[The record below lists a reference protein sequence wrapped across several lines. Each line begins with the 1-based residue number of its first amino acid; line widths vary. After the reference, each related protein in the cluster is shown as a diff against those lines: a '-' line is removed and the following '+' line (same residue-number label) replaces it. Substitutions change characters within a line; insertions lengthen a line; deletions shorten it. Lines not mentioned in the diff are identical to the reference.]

1 MPKHRISI
9 TEAAAQDLAKI
20 VDYIAS
26 VNPDAALRMAESIE
40 QGIIMLED
48 FPLTGKTPKDRRLTR
63 QGYRILIVDS
73 YLVFYVFLNNEM
85 VEIRR
90 IISGKRDY
98 KFLL

>member
-1 MPKHRISI
+1 MQKYLISI
-9 TEAAAQDLAKI
+9 TEAAEQDLAGI

-26 VNPDAALRMAESIE
+26 DNPAAALKLAESIE
-40 QGIIMLED
+40 QGILMLED
-48 FPLTGKTPKDRRLTR
+48 FPLTGIIPKNRRLTR
-63 QGYRILIVDS
+63 QGYRILVVDS
-73 YLVFYVFLNNEM
+73 YLVFYVLLNNEM

>member
-1 MPKHRISI
+1 MPKHLISI
-9 TEAAAQDLAKI
+9 TEAAEQDLAEI
-20 VDYIAS
+20 VDYIAND
-26 VNPDAALRMAESIE
+26 NPAAALKLPENIE
-40 QGIIMLED
+40 QSILQLED
-48 FPLTGKTPKDRRLTR
+48 FPLSGATPKNRRLSR

-73 YLVFYVFLNNEM
+73 YLVFYVLLDNEV

>member
-1 MPKHRISI
+1 MPKYRISI

-26 VNPDAALRMAESIE
+26 DNPDAALKLAESIE

-48 FPLTGKTPKDRRLTR
+48 FPLTGTTPKDRRLTR

-73 YLVFYVFLNNEM
+73 YLVFYVFLNNEI

>member
-1 MPKHRISI
+1 MPKHLISI
-9 TEAAAQDLAKI
+9 TEAAAQDLAEI

-26 VNPDAALRMAESIE
+26 DNPDAALKLAENIE
-40 QGIIMLED
+40 QGIIILED
-48 FPLTGKTPKDRRLTR
+48 FPLTGTTPKDRRLTR

-73 YLVFYVFLNNEM
+73 YLVFYVFLNKEM

>member
-1 MPKHRISI
+1 MPKHLISI
-9 TEAAAQDLAKI
+9 TEAAEQDLAKI

-26 VNPDAALRMAESIE
+26 DNPAAALKLADNIE
-40 QGIIMLED
+40 RGILMLED
-48 FPLTGKTPKDRRLTR
+48 FPLTGITPKNRRLTR

-90 IISGKRDY
+90 IFSGKRDY
-98 KFLL
+98 QFLL

>member
-1 MPKHRISI
+1 MPKHPISI
-9 TEAAAQDLAKI
+9 TEAAGQDLVEI
-20 VDYIAS
+20 VDYIAND
-26 VNPDAALRMAESIE
+26 NPAAALKLAENIE
-40 QGIIMLED
+40 QGILQLED
-48 FPLTGKTPKDRRLTR
+48 FPLIGATPKNRRLTR

-73 YLVFYVFLNNEM
+73 YLVFCVLLENET

>member
-1 MPKHRISI
+1 MPKHLISI
-9 TEAAAQDLAKI
+9 TEAAEQDLAKI

-26 VNPDAALRMAESIE
+26 DNPAAALKLADNIE
-40 QGIIMLED
+40 RGILMLED
-48 FPLTGKTPKDRRLTR
+48 FPLTGTTPKNRRLTR

-73 YLVFYVFLNNEM
+73 YLVFYVFLNNEI

-90 IISGKRDY
+90 IFSRKRDY

>member
-1 MPKHRISI
+1 MPKHLISI
-9 TEAAAQDLAKI
+9 TEAAEQDLAEI

-26 VNPDAALRMAESIE
+26 DNPAVALKLAENIE
-40 QGIIMLED
+40 QGILMLED
-48 FPLTGKTPKDRRLTR
+48 FPLTGTTPKNRRLTR

-73 YLVFYVFLNNEM
+73 YLVFYVLLNNEM

>member
-1 MPKHRISI
+1 MERSQKV
-9 TEAAAQDLAKI
+9 LG
-20 VDYIAS
+20 
-26 VNPDAALRMAESIE
+26 DARE
-40 QGIIMLED
+40 
-48 FPLTGKTPKDRRLTR
+48 KDRRLTR